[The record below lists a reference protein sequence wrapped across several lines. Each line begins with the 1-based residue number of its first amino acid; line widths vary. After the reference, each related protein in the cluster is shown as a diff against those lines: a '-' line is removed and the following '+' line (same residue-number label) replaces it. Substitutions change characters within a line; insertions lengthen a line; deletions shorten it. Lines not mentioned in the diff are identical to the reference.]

1 MSIDPNRPY
10 PPGIAYD
17 EAWRQRQ
24 RADAAEAQR
33 DALQAACQAFI
44 DADNQCGVSLA
55 YVMAQDAMF
64 ATQAES
70 TCDSLRQRADL
81 AEANCDRW
89 RTACCDLADAINLPG
104 DHCEVAQAMRIIDE
118 MIDEKDRT

>member
-17 EAWRQRQ
+17 EAWRQQQ
-24 RADAAEAQR
+24 RAENAEAQR
-33 DALQAACQAFI
+33 DALQTACQAFI

-64 ATQAES
+64 ATQAVS
-70 TCDSLRQRADL
+70 TCDALRRRAEN
-81 AEANCDRW
+81 AEADCDRW
-89 RTACCDLADAINLPG
+89 RTACLDLADAITLRG
-104 DHCEVAQAMRIIDE
+104 HHSEVANMMRIIDE
-118 MIDEKDRT
+118 MIDGEGMT